1 MRRSVL
7 LTVVV
12 HCPHFNR
19 PVSATRN
26 TAIDRLVAC
35 SDSDRCREAAA
46 PPTAPG
52 EHERPYPRGCPVFPQ
67 LAK

>member
-19 PVSATRN
+19 SVTATRN

-35 SDSDRCREAAA
+35 SDSDRCREPA

-52 EHERPYPRGCPVFPQ
+52 EHERPFPRGCPVFPQ

>member
-1 MRRSVL
+1 VRRSVL

-12 HCPHFNR
+12 HCPHFGR

-26 TAIDRLVAC
+26 LAIDRLVAC
-35 SDSDRCREAAA
+35 SDADRCRDPVPAAA
-46 PPTAPG
+46 PG
-52 EHERPYPRGCPVFPQ
+52 EPERPYPRGCPVFPS